1 MSRASPQA
9 VADADGLAA
18 WGASRA
24 LLAASSAGTIET
36 WAPGGEA
43 DAADEGPVRATA
55 PVSARLTCLC
65 VHAPRGDAA
74 ASVAGDASAAGD
86 EDASAAGDEDAAED
100 APADSEDEAP
110 PPAPSPAPPPEPA
123 AVARPGDRVAPPRI
137 KQKLKEKRKK
147 RRRKMDK

>member
-1 MSRASPQA
+1 LCHSHSPQA

-24 LLAASSAGTIET
+24 LLAASSAGAIET

-43 DAADEGPVRATA
+43 DAADEGPARATA

-65 VHAPRGDAA
+65 VHAPRGGAA
-74 ASVAGDASAAGD
+74 ASVAG
-86 EDASAAGDEDAAED
+86 DASAAGDEDAAED

-123 AVARPGDRVAPPRI
+123 AVARAGDRVAPPRI
-137 KQKLKEKRKK
+137 KQKLKDKRKK
-147 RRRKMDK
+147 KRRKV